1 MTDDQ
6 IEEAVKMEQTAQ
18 EQTITLDKMRSAG
31 VIYQVLPENFRLEL
45 LDTKHPNQSMP
56 EFIRFLAGRSAAPF
70 GLTEQYA
77 TLKSTGGDFKAE
89 QLMTQPVFEEC
100 QKFLEQICDW
110 VIYRWSIWA
119 SKKHIIDTSL
129 LEDGWLKDVSWSWN
143 KMNELDEQSYQNA
156 TQMKLKNMTGSYR
169 EYWGSD
175 WKEKLT

>member
-1 MTDDQ
+1 M
-6 IEEAVKMEQTAQ
+6 
-18 EQTITLDKMRSAG
+18 
-31 VIYQVLPENFRLEL
+31 
-45 LDTKHPNQSMP
+45 
-56 EFIRFLAGRSAAPF
+56 
-70 GLTEQYA
+70 
-77 TLKSTGGDFKAE
+77 KSTGGDFKAE